1 MKSAAQST
9 GRRRAIGDTGDRD
22 RCHRRPRK
30 VSPTSPQGIR
40 KKERKPI
47 RAGEASST
55 AANVVPF
62 SLAAPAELEAAGPVP
77 AWEPGTLTMAKVVSA
92 GPSAAQLPAVRNAWD
107 VCAVWAKH
115 VAAAQWFDDEKEMLV
130 VLALNARGY
139 CMHVFLVSIGTAAE
153 TLGHMRE
160 IFRPLVAAGAYSFV
174 VAHNHPTDELEPSK
188 PDLELLSRI
197 RAAAEV
203 MQIHLQDFVIVG
215 RMDRGNA
222 LKARSCREDGA
233 L

>member
-1 MKSAAQST
+1 MS
-9 GRRRAIGDTGDRD
+9 
-22 RCHRRPRK
+22 H
-30 VSPTSPQGIR
+30 QGI
-40 KKERKPI
+40 KKKKGKPI
-47 RAGEASST
+47 RAGEGLST
-55 AANVVPF
+55 ATNVVPF
-62 SLAAPAELEAAGPVP
+62 SLAAAEIEAAGTVP

-92 GPSAAQLPAVRNAWD
+92 GPSVERLPAVRSVWD
-107 VCAVWAKH
+107 VCGVWTKH

-174 VAHNHPTDELEPSK
+174 VVHNHPTNEVEPSK

-197 RAAAEV
+197 RTAAEM

-215 RMDRGNA
+215 RMDCGNT
-222 LKARSCREDGA
+222 LRARSCREDGA
-233 L
+233 P